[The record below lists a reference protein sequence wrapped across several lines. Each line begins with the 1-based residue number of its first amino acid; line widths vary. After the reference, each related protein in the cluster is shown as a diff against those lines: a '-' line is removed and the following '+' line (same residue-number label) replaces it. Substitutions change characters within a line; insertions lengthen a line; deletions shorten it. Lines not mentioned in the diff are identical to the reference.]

1 MTFLA
6 PEKINHL
13 EINHLEIYVKSYL
26 YLYSKTRN
34 LSLHFCIIKIYFHSL
49 IKLLKHEPYIL
60 NNFGEMLFD
69 KFQTL
74 QRIFWLFNS
83 IEKDHRETR
92 PGGTSEAPPL

>member
-1 MTFLA
+1 M
-6 PEKINHL
+6 
-13 EINHLEIYVKSYL
+13 
-26 YLYSKTRN
+26 
-34 LSLHFCIIKIYFHSL
+34 

-83 IEKDHRETR
+83 IERDHRETR
-92 PGGTSEAPPL
+92 PGGASEAPPH